1 MEEILAFLK
10 ENRPYYLATIDG
22 YQARVR
28 PIGTSN
34 LFENKLYFQTSRDK
48 DMYKQLKASP
58 RVEICAYDGNRW
70 LRIAAHAY
78 EDDRVEALEALLENY
93 PRLRE
98 RYLSGDDTVT
108 TFYLDIDSA
117 YFDSNSS
124 EPKVVLIP

>member
-48 DMYKQLKASP
+48 DMYKQLKTSP
-58 RVEICAYDGNRW
+58 RVEICAYDGN
-70 LRIAAHAY
+70 AGCA
-78 EDDRVEALEALLENY
+78 
-93 PRLRE
+93 
-98 RYLSGDDTVT
+98 
-108 TFYLDIDSA
+108 
-117 YFDSNSS
+117 
-124 EPKVVLIP
+124 